1 MISMAF
7 VTGPYSFYTAW
18 LLLAVAEIGLTPG
31 VLLFLRYWMPQNHRA
46 RYSAMFS
53 YAMPPV

>member
-1 MISMAF
+1 MAF